1 MAATSVS
8 CRSAAQAPPRRRK
21 KRVSTGSQQ
30 GPWTIET
37 GDQVPGGGFHFEPG
51 GNTLSSNAFSSFH
64 DAVSASA
71 L

>member
-21 KRVSTGSQQ
+21 KRVSTGRYS

-37 GDQVPGGGFHFEPG
+37 GDQVPGWISLRARRKHAFE
-51 GNTLSSNAFSSFH
+51 
-64 DAVSASA
+64 
-71 L
+71 